1 MKTLLNKYQAIVIG
15 AGHAGCEAAHALAKL
30 GKITLLI
37 TGHKEQIATL
47 PCNPSIGG
55 PAKGV
60 LVREID
66 ALGGLMAKIADQSI
80 LQIKMLNSS
89 KGPAVWALRA
99 QIDKINYPRLMHEEL
114 LNTANLTL
122 EYQYAKDIIVKDG
135 EVSAVVLEDGKTIE
149 TDVLVITT
157 GTYLRSKILIGQENI
172 SMGPDGSKTTY
183 GVSDALKR
191 EGFEIIRLKTGT
203 PPRIKA
209 SSIDYYTMQ
218 RQPGDGMFYKFSY
231 YHKLDKY
238 LDNRDCFLLH
248 TSLDTKQ
255 VILDDLKY
263 SPIYSGVIK
272 GTGPRYCPSIED
284 KIVRFR
290 EKDIHQIFVE
300 PETNEEDLI
309 YLQGVSTSL
318 PRFTQRKIIKT
329 LRGFKEAKIKRYGYA
344 IEYDAINPIQL
355 YPSLETKLVK
365 NLFTAGQI
373 NGTSGYEEA
382 ACQGLMAGINAS
394 LRLDNKEPFILKRDE
409 AYIGVLIDDLV
420 TKGTKEPYRMLTSR
434 AEYRLLLRDDN
445 ADLRLSEYGH
455 NLGLLSNE
463 FYQIFIDKKENIYT
477 LIEKLKEIKITPT
490 KEILEFLES
499 INTVKIYESI
509 KLYDLLKRPEVSLSM
524 LKQFLDKEYKEE
536 VLQEVDILVKYQ
548 GYIEKELKEVER
560 YKRLEYKKIPQNL
573 DYDLIQNL
581 SEEAKEK
588 LKRIR
593 PLTIGQA
600 SRILGVNPTDISIL
614 TIYLERRPKNG

>member
-1 MKTLLNKYQAIVIG
+1 MNNIKYNAIVVG
-15 AGHAGCEAAHALAKL
+15 AGHAGCEAAYALAKL
-30 GKITLLI
+30 GKKTLLI

-66 ALGGLMAKIADQSI
+66 ALGGIMAKIADQSI

-99 QIDKINYPRLMHEEL
+99 QIDKRNYPRLMHEEL
-114 LNTANLTL
+114 KNTSNLDL
-122 EYQYAKDIIVKDG
+122 EYQYAKDFIVKDG
-135 EVSAVVLEDGKTIE
+135 KIKSVILENGQEIE
-149 TDVLVITT
+149 TDVLVLTT

-172 SMGPDGSKTTY
+172 EMGPDGSKTTF
-183 GVSDALKR
+183 GISDALKR
-191 EGFEIIRLKTGT
+191 NGFEIVRLKTGT

-209 SSIDYYTMQ
+209 SSIEYHTMQ

-248 TSLDTKQ
+248 TSLDTKE
-255 VILDDLKY
+255 VILQDLKY

-284 KIVRFR
+284 KIVRFK

-329 LRGFKEAKIKRYGYA
+329 LRGFQESKIKRYGYA

-355 YPSLETKLVK
+355 YPSLETKIIE

-394 LRLDNKEPFILKRDE
+394 LKLDKKEPFILKRDE

-445 ADLRLSEYGH
+445 ADLRLSEYGY
-455 NLGLLSNE
+455 NLGLLSND
-463 FYQIFIDKKENIYT
+463 FYNIFKNKKENIDF

-490 KEILEFLES
+490 KEIIEFLEN
-499 INTVKIYESI
+499 INTAQIYESI
-509 KLYDLLKRPEVSLSM
+509 KLYDLLKRPEVSIFS
-524 LKQFLDKEYKEE
+524 LKQFLDKDYQDD
-536 VLQEVDILVKYQ
+536 VLQEVEILIKYK

-560 YKRLEYKKIPQNL
+560 YKRLEYKKIPQDL
-573 DYDLIQNL
+573 DYDAILNL

-588 LKRIR
+588 LKKIR

-614 TIYLERRPKNG
+614 TIYLERRPRNNE